1 MSLKDLLPP
10 GTYDEIEQE
19 ANAAAPQDSTTAQ
32 EATASSAD
40 VIMVAC
46 PTCKKKIPYS
56 TSNPFRPFCSE
67 RCKLIDLGAW
77 ADEERTVP
85 GKEVNEDEDADLLA
99 DPNLPVR
106 NLPDQN
112 R

>member
-19 ANAAAPQDSTTAQ
+19 AKAASKDSSAQDVVD
-32 EATASSAD
+32 SAD

-67 RCKLIDLGAW
+67 RCKLLDLGAW

-112 R
+112 H